1 MTIYWATS
9 YFLKPEK
16 AGDYKKWL
24 NSKEAKSIAKS
35 IEKETGFKYLNTY
48 FPILG
53 LGEYDAED
61 WMAAP
66 DWASADKIRGSNGWA
81 KWAEKTWDM
90 IDQSRSFKSRVMR
103 TASDVKVFTPTKK

>member
-16 AGDYKKWL
+16 AGEYKNWL
-24 NSKEAKSIAKS
+24 NSKEAKTIAKA
-35 IEKETGFKYLNTY
+35 IEKETGFKYLATY

-53 LGEYDAED
+53 LGEYDVED

-66 DWASADKIRGSNGWA
+66 DWASADKIRGSKGWA
-81 KWAEKTWDM
+81 RWTEKTWGM
-90 IDQSRSFKSRVMR
+90 VDQSRTFRTRVMR
-103 TASDVKVFTPTKK
+103 TATDVKVFVPKK

>member
-1 MTIYWATS
+1 MAIYWATS

-16 AGDYKKWL
+16 VGDYQKWL
-24 NSKEAKSIAKS
+24 NSKEAKGIEKS

-53 LGEYDAED
+53 LGEYDVED
-61 WMAAP
+61 WSVAP
-66 DWASADKIRGSNGWA
+66 DWASADKIRGSKGWA

-103 TASDVKVFTPTKK
+103 SVTDVKVFVPKKK